1 MNEDISKLKLLI
13 ERINTLSFFERL
25 FGWKKFKAGLVEIS
39 ISLSN
44 LANKLQDLD
53 DLKIRLTQINGE
65 LQNTIK
71 EQRRLEFSEQRLTQL
86 IAARD
91 VDINRLTA
99 DYNTEKTQRENLER
113 QFRETN
119 KDLGELKRRAEQA
132 EIELKERTAE
142 NIRLKNEEALR
153 MEEHKKNISTLNELR
168 EQLQKERLEEIEEKH
183 QQELS
188 RREALKRTWRDHQ
201 TEVQNQLKG
210 LCNKHTIQ
218 YIDKVPFK
226 GEPDNTLY
234 ICDEYVVFD
243 AKSPLTDDLS
253 NFPYY
258 LKDQTE
264 KAKKYA
270 KVDDVKTDIF
280 FVVPSNTLQVIKQ
293 PVYNM
298 A

>member
-91 VDINRLTA
+91 VDINRLTG

-113 QFRETN
+113 Q
-119 KDLGELKRRAEQA
+119 
-132 EIELKERTAE
+132 
-142 NIRLKNEEALR
+142 
-153 MEEHKKNISTLNELR
+153 
-168 EQLQKERLEEIEEKH
+168 
-183 QQELS
+183 
-188 RREALKRTWRDHQ
+188 
-201 TEVQNQLKG
+201 
-210 LCNKHTIQ
+210 
-218 YIDKVPFK
+218 
-226 GEPDNTLY
+226 
-234 ICDEYVVFD
+234 
-243 AKSPLTDDLS
+243 
-253 NFPYY
+253 
-258 LKDQTE
+258 
-264 KAKKYA
+264 
-270 KVDDVKTDIF
+270 
-280 FVVPSNTLQVIKQ
+280 
-293 PVYNM
+293 
-298 A
+298 